1 MKKTALIF
9 GITGQDGSYLAEFL
23 ISKGYIVHGVKR
35 RSSSFNTSRID
46 HIYQDPHEK
55 NKNFILH
62 YGDITDAIS
71 VSTLIKK
78 IKPNEIYNLAAQS
91 HVSVSFEVPEYTANA
106 DAIGALR
113 ILEAIKFHGFE
124 KITKF
129 YQAGTSEM
137 FGKVLQTPQSEDTP
151 FYPRSPYGVAKV
163 YAHWITVNYR
173 EAYKIFACNGILF
186 NHESPRRGETFVTRK
201 IVIALCKI
209 KLGLQKKLF
218 LGNLDA
224 KRDWGHAKDYV
235 EAMWKMLQT
244 KTPSDYVIASGKQ
257 YSVKEFVN
265 LTLTELKIKYSWKGK
280 GINSKCFDEKG
291 RCIIECDKEYFRP
304 LEVDTLLGNS
314 RKALKELKW
323 KPKIHIKQLIK
334 EMVESEISS
343 IRND

>member
-9 GITGQDGSYLAEFL
+9 GITGQDGSYLAELL

-55 NKNFILH
+55 NKNFLLH

-71 VSTLIKK
+71 VSTLVKK

-137 FGKVLQTPQSEDTP
+137 FGKVQEIPQNENTP

-218 LGNLDA
+218 LGNLDT

-235 EAMWKMLQT
+235 EAMWKILQT
-244 KTPSDYVIASGKQ
+244 KTPSDYVIATGKQ

-265 LTLTELKIKYSWKGK
+265 LTLNELKIKYYWKGK
-280 GINSKCFDEKG
+280 GIRSKCFDKKG

-314 RKALKELKW
+314 
-323 KPKIHIKQLIK
+323 
-334 EMVESEISS
+334 
-343 IRND
+343 